1 MTTQTECRVSAD
13 KTGQTPLW
21 ECPCREC
28 WRLERDINR
37 SLDIETEIYTQWKA
51 DRTEVPHD

>member
-1 MTTQTECRVSAD
+1 MECAVAAD

-21 ECPCREC
+21 DCPCREC
-28 WRLERDINR
+28 WKLEQDLNDM
-37 SLDIETEIYTQWKA
+37 LDIPKEKYSEWKA

>member
-1 MTTQTECRVSAD
+1 MECAVAAD

-21 ECPCREC
+21 DCPCREC
-28 WRLERDINR
+28 WKLEQDLNDM
-37 SLDIETEIYTQWKA
+37 LDIEREAYNQWKA